1 MPRML
6 QSAFRLL
13 TLAAFAVL
21 GIVWSSSPD
30 DTTAA
35 LWVVSFVLVVFA
47 AVQSEAPSDGT
58 GLSALWERIPSPSK
72 NPDDYR

>member
-1 MPRML
+1 ML
-6 QSAFRLL
+6 QLVLRLL
-13 TLAAFAVL
+13 ALAIFAVL
-21 GIVWSSSPD
+21 GIVWSGNPD

-47 AVQSEAPSDGT
+47 AVESEAPREGA
-58 GLSALWERIPSPSK
+58 GLSALWERIPGPSK